1 MDSDVKNEIG
11 KKLTILNKHLKIEKY
26 NVLFL
31 IYLNK
36 GIILIYLIL
45 SNFINF

>member
-1 MDSDVKNEIG
+1 MESDVKNEIG
-11 KKLTILNKHLKIEKY
+11 KKSIELTILNKHLKIEKY

-36 GIILIYLIL
+36 GISY
-45 SNFINF
+45 